1 MVLSKWPTERMVAPT
16 GSQTGNES
24 EAPGGTLRND
34 RKLEGLRL
42 EGEAGPD
49 QLVWD
54 QLLLQGPNGP
64 TAPPGSQRDMQP

>member
-1 MVLSKWPTERMVAPT
+1 MVLFNWPAERMAAPT

-24 EAPGGTLRND
+24 EVPGGTLRND

-42 EGEAGPD
+42 EGGAGPD
-49 QLVWD
+49 QLLQD

-64 TAPPGSQRDMQP
+64 TAPPGSQLDIQP